1 MPKYVLWNLPMI
13 SFPWSVAEKIS
24 VVVLSEDSMDGQKTD
39 FETWAYRSIVS
50 CVDSMSTVFQSSC

>member
-1 MPKYVLWNLPMI
+1 VV

-24 VVVLSEDSMDGQKTD
+24 VVALSEDSMDGQKTD